1 MISLVFASRSATLTD
16 ATDLVRTAN
25 NHGFSANNQIKFLT
39 ITSTTGISTNT
50 WYYVANNV
58 SLTANT
64 FQLTASAGSAV
75 LPLTTNGTATIAIP
89 ISPIQTSKPTTA
101 FRRLTRLKKFV
112 AISPVT
118 ILKNIS
124 YIKPYW
130 DSIDKIKTNFSPIFL
145 RSAVISVK
153 ARLTNIIPDLVAISS
168 ITTLNNISYIKPYWN
183 SIDKIKTNFSS
194 VINLPAVISIQLN
207 TKITDYFKVKFT
219 PINTVNVLS
228 SLVTITNITS
238 ELVQMSFVNTIAVVT
253 RKLPIPRDTWANVTQ
268 QVKTLIQFW
277 S

>member
-130 DSIDKIKTNFSPIFL
+130 DSIDKIKTNFS
-145 RSAVISVK
+145 
-153 ARLTNIIPDLVAISS
+153 
-168 ITTLNNISYIKPYWN
+168 
-183 SIDKIKTNFSS
+183 S